1 MNIYVNKK
9 GMAKFRKR
17 HPLIQKE
24 DLQQVK
30 ATNQWVKF
38 LDPQQHV
45 LGVGYIG
52 EQNKGIGWVLAFEDA
67 TIDQPF
73 FEQRFAKAKGKRSHY
88 YQDETTTA
96 FRVFNG
102 EGDQVG
108 GLTID
113 LYATYAVFSWYNDT
127 LYQHKDEIVAAFQ
140 TIFPEIIGAAEKIRF
155 TADLPE
161 SQWLFGQA
169 APEPLLV
176 LENGI
181 TYATYL
187 NEGLMTGIFLDQK
200 EVRGQLGAG
209 LVTGK
214 TLLNMFS
221 YTGAFSVAAAM
232 GGASQT
238 TSVDLAKRSLDKTR
252 EQFAVNGIDPE
263 TQKIHVMD
271 VFGYFQYAK
280 KKQLRFDAIVLD
292 PPSFARNKKKVFSVA
307 KNYGELVTDSLAIL
321 EDEGLLI
328 ASTNAA
334 NLPINKFQELIE
346 EALEAAQVSFDCVD
360 TYRLPADFAVDRH
373 FNEGNYL
380 KVFFYQIHKE

>member
-1 MNIYVNKK
+1 MNITLNKK
-9 GMAKFRKR
+9 GIAKFRKR

-24 DLQQVK
+24 DLEQAKTSTEWINFV
-30 ATNQWVKF
+30 
-38 LDPQQHV
+38 DPQQQI
-45 LGVGYIG
+45 LGVGYLG
-52 EQNKGIGWVLAFEDA
+52 EQNKGLGWVLAFEE
-67 TIDQPF
+67 TVIDQAF
-73 FEQRFAKAKGKRSHY
+73 FEGRFAKAKGKRSSY
-88 YQDETTTA
+88 YQDDTTTA

-113 LYATYAVFSWYNDT
+113 LYATYAVFSWYNQT
-127 LYQHKDEIVAAFQ
+127 LYQHKQEIVAAFQ
-140 TIFPEIIGAAEKIRF
+140 QIFPEIIGAAEKIRF
-155 TADLPE
+155 TADLSE
-161 SQWLFGQA
+161 SQWLFGET
-169 APEPLLV
+169 APEPLLI

-181 TYATYL
+181 AYATYL

-200 EVRGQLGAG
+200 EVRGQLVDG
-209 LVTGK
+209 LVSGK

-238 TSVDLAKRSLDKTR
+238 TSVDLAKRSLEKTR
-252 EQFAVNGIDPE
+252 EQFSVNGIDSE

-280 KKQLRFDAIVLD
+280 KKHLRFDAIVLD

-321 EDEGLLI
+321 ANDGLLI

-334 NLPINKFQELIE
+334 NLPIGKFQELIE
-346 EALEAAQVSFDCVD
+346 DALNDAHVSFDCLH
-360 TYRLPADFAVDRH
+360 TYRLPSDFAVDRH